1 MRPVWPLI
9 TPEKSMAPLHHFFLL
24 LHSHYLPLPSLS
36 PGCAHRSCPMPHA
49 RRRCPHPHL
58 ATASRQRHRGLH
70 PSAGF
75 MHSALSSRSSLRLLS
90 SPFIPRLF
98 LLSLLF
104 LFFPSLPFLFFSFLR
119 LPPPSA
125 LTQKNLS
132 AFSVFHFDH
141 YCLFPLLSYPL
152 FVFQCAFLPLSPASH
167 YPPVSSHMASP
178 PPPPPP
184 ASILHDRS
192 TRSLSPLS
200 LLPHPPRPSRY

>member
-1 MRPVWPLI
+1 MRPVWPRI

-49 RRRCPHPHL
+49 RRRCPRPHL

-90 SPFIPRLF
+90 SPFIPRLSFSSPYPFSSF
-98 LLSLLF
+98 LLSPFYSSPSFASLPLAPSPRKIC
-104 LFFPSLPFLFFSFLR
+104 LPSLYFILIITVYFPFFHLLCLSS
-119 LPPPSA
+119 SA
-125 LTQKNLS
+125 RSSPFRPRRIIHQ
-132 AFSVFHFDH
+132 
-141 YCLFPLLSYPL
+141 FPLTWL
-152 FVFQCAFLPLSPASH
+152 
-167 YPPVSSHMASP
+167 
-178 PPPPPP
+178 PPPPP

-200 LLPHPPRPSRY
+200 LPPHPPRPSRY